1 MLLPLLLT
9 KAILMLPYSVCDD
22 NIAVDITFIC
32 ARELQS
38 FGVVNDSMRV

>member
-9 KAILMLPYSVCDD
+9 EATLMLPYSVCDD

-32 ARELQS
+32 ARELQC
-38 FGVVNDSMRV
+38 FGVVNDSICV